1 MKFCSN
7 HTGIKDNIK
16 ISKKVRVKKFLFKKW
31 KQRYSAKIILNRTE
45 IKIIK
50 TRLTKKKKKNSF
62 HAEIVIVVH
71 LHVTRPREKRK
82 RSFVKP
88 PIRQKTPTTRE
99 IGFNYIKHAKPPVY
113 DQNIS

>member
-50 TRLTKKKKKNSF
+50 TRLTKKKKKRKFISRGNCNRRTFARNEAKREEETLVCKTS
-62 HAEIVIVVH
+62 HPSEDTND
-71 LHVTRPREKRK
+71 TRNR
-82 RSFVKP
+82 V
-88 PIRQKTPTTRE
+88 
-99 IGFNYIKHAKPPVY
+99 
-113 DQNIS
+113 